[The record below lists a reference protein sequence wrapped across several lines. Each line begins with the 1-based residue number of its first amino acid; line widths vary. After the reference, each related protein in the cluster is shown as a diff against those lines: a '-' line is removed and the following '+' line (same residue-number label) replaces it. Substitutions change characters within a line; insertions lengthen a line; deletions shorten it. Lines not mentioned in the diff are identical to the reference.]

1 MTRDTLRRFPRN
13 SNQFPIHGQR
23 LFLRAVHPQDTFTR
37 PYYCL
42 WYLKSYVVKQGSA
55 AAAMPARQRDPL
67 LLRTEY
73 NASAPAG
80 AIPEGVQRALYL
92 CDMKIQPS
100 KTGNKSDPEGNDPC
114 LENLLKVDK
123 QSPHHE
129 LYKRRRIPKHG
140 RLRNKEF
147 LLTLGLESEGH
158 LTAIP
163 PAWQVPHD
171 ELP

>member
-1 MTRDTLRRFPRN
+1 
-13 SNQFPIHGQR
+13 
-23 LFLRAVHPQDTFTR
+23 
-37 PYYCL
+37 
-42 WYLKSYVVKQGSA
+42 
-55 AAAMPARQRDPL
+55 
-67 LLRTEY
+67 
-73 NASAPAG
+73 
-80 AIPEGVQRALYL
+80 
-92 CDMKIQPS
+92 MKIQPS

-129 LYKRRRIPKHG
+129 LYKRRRIPKYS
-140 RLRNKEF
+140 RLRNTEF